1 LQRFHQIYV
10 FFEKKTASFDEVY
23 TKSRLGEGKCRINGE
38 RLGIKYSDWDKVQNS
53 IWSGIRFAENCSKQ
67 RFFFGKESPAVEF
80 ISVY

>member
-1 LQRFHQIYV
+1 LQRFYKTYV
-10 FFEKKTASFDEVY
+10 FFEKTASFDEVY